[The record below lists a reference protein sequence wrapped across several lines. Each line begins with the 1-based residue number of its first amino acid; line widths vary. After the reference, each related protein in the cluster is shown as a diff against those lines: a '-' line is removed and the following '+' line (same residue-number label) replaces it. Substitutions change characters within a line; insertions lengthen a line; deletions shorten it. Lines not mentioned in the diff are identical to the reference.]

1 MGKSFANQEDLS
13 PLLWPFGRKRHFR
26 RALIKVEL
34 KLCINPSRVASSAS
48 RIENTPSHRVNRKLA
63 QLMIS
68 L

>member
-1 MGKSFANQEDLS
+1 MGKSFATQEDLS
-13 PLLWPFGRKRHFR
+13 SAMAFWSQRRFR

-34 KLCINPSRVASSAS
+34 KLCVNPSRVASSAS
-48 RIENTPSHRVNRKLA
+48 RTENTPSHRVNHKLA